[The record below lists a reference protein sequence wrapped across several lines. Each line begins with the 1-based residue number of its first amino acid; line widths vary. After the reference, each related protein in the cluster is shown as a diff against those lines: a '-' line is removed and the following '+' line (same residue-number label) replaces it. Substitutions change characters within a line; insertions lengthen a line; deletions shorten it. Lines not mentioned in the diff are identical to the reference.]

1 MAKKRRKVNPKTS
14 KALIREF
21 QLGTGKELLGGA
33 QTQGRASNIIRA
45 RIAKRQKAFRSK
57 SAAAKRTK
65 VGQSLKKAGVPFTV
79 SAKDLKIVREP
90 LKTGK
95 RKIALRKAQIKRRH
109 TVHMK
114 RASLF
119 RVTAAGNLR
128 ARAKQIE
135 IKTLVISPRGRAL
148 TRGVTD
154 PFQKPPTD
162 QPQSVQ
168 DFFLGSRAIRRMA
181 YDPSTSTL
189 EVVFTTG
196 YGYHFFGVPQ
206 SLWINFQIAQS
217 KGRFFMSQIYGHWSG
232 KKGSKTSHPNYK
244 YTRIF

>member
-21 QLGTGKELLGGA
+21 QLGTGKDLFG
-33 QTQGRASNIIRA
+33 QQGRTGNIIRA
-45 RIAKRQKAFRSK
+45 RIAKRQKAFRRR
-57 SAAAKRTK
+57 SAGAKRTK
-65 VGQSLKKAGVPFTV
+65 VGQSLKKAGIPFTV
-79 SAKDLKIVREP
+79 SAKDLVIVREP
-90 LKTGK
+90 LKTA
-95 RKIALRKAQIKRRH
+95 KIRIKNRNIQTKKRH

-119 RVTAAGNLR
+119 RVTAEGNLR

-135 IKTLVISPRGRAL
+135 TRTIVISPRGRGL

-154 PFQKPPTD
+154 PFEKPPTD

-181 YDPSTSTL
+181 YDPNTSTL

-196 YGYHFFGVPQ
+196 YGYHFFGVPR
-206 SLWINFQIAQS
+206 SLWLNFQMAQS
-217 KGRFFMSQIYGHWSG
+217 KGRFFMSQIYGYWSG
-232 KKGSKTSHPNYK
+232 KKGSKTYHPNYK